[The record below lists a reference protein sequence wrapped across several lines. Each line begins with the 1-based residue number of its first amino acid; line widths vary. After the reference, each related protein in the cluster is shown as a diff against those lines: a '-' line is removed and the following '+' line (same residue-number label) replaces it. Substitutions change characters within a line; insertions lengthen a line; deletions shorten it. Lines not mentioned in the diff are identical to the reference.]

1 MKSIWL
7 NSYSAAQIEEM
18 KKLEQRIEEIADQML
33 ENREMTVEMSEEV
46 SQICKL
52 KMTAVHCNSKRFWPN
67 IDIKW
72 KLSAMK
78 QMMLN

>member
-33 ENREMTVEMSEEV
+33 ENRKMTVKMSEEV

-52 KMTAVHCNSKRFWPN
+52 KKSTAFCCNLKR
-67 IDIKW
+67 
-72 KLSAMK
+72 L
-78 QMMLN
+78 